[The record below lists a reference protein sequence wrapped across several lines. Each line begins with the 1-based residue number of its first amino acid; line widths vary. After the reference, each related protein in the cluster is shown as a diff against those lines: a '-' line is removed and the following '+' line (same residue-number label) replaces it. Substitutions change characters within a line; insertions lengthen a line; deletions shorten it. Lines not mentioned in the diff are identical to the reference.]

1 MKNDNEAKLKFAST
15 QELATGELS
24 STA

>member
-1 MKNDNEAKLKFAST
+1 MKNDNETKLKFAST